1 MMNKLVIAGVFAL
14 AAVSTPIAAAQD
26 NAAAVADL
34 QAMQQAARKDK
45 RALVAQTLNL
55 TEAEARKFW
64 PVYDKYQ
71 RELSQL
77 NRERN
82 VALEGLVARDRP
94 LSDAYAK
101 QLLNELVS
109 IEEQE
114 VRATRR
120 ASNASM
126 RALPPKKAARYMQ
139 LENKLRAMQDYEIAV
154 AFPLAQ

>member
-1 MMNKLVIAGVFAL
+1 MNKLIAAGALAL
-14 AAVSTPIAAAQD
+14 AALAAPLASAQE

-45 RALVAQTLNL
+45 RALVAKTLNL
-55 TEAEARKFW
+55 TEAEGKKFW
-64 PVYDKYQ
+64 PVYDKFQ

-94 LSDAYAK
+94 VSDAYAK
-101 QLLNELVS
+101 QLVNELVS

-114 VRATRR
+114 VRALRR
-120 ASNASM
+120 AANASM

-139 LENKLRAMQDYEIAV
+139 LENKLRAIQDYEIAV